1 MHGFA
6 SEIGIIDANGQ
17 LPGVRVQGG
26 HTYAFQFYGQS
37 VLHNHYSTAACH
49 KQFAKLAYNAEE
61 WNTIAEGG
69 PDFYPSHYP
78 MALLEPQPSVAS
90 MQQGQLTHE
99 DCLHV
104 YSLFLHH
111 TVRHSVQASTVF
123 TWLLLPCR
131 G

>member
-26 HTYAFQFYGQS
+26 HTCAFQFYGQS
-37 VLHNHYSTAACH
+37 ILHSDSPPDICY
-49 KQFAKLAYNAEE
+49 KQIAKPAYNAEE

-69 PDFYPSHYP
+69 PDFYPSHLP

-90 MQQGQLTHE
+90 MQQGQSTQNK
-99 DCLHV
+99 CLHACLLSI
-104 YSLFLHH
+104 YKTDDHN
-111 TVRHSVQASTVF
+111 VR
-123 TWLLLPCR
+123 R
-131 G
+131 